1 MLKLINKHDLM
12 GTYTN
17 SRLFNVV
24 AWTTA
29 AIVIALTLVMLWN
42 QLRGG

>member
-24 AWTTA
+24 AWLTA
-29 AIVIALTLVMLWN
+29 IIVIALSLIMLWN
-42 QLRGG
+42 QIHGS